1 MCKLPRGDIMPE
13 PEPVPRARGT
23 ARGARGARWQR
34 ETGRTSC
41 ASRTWKNS
49 LSGRLEKSSMEG
61 RTIYYAQILRPS
73 LCASLSG
80 DLSPSST
87 LPCDCSCWCSPPTQ
101 QPALKRSSST
111 RTRTVWRK
119 VSCDLAGGSGRG
131 SALLH
136 RLEAGGARGTR
147 SSLG

>member
-1 MCKLPRGDIMPE
+1 MGDSNLGTSRIFSVTAKIRDQ

-119 VSCDLAGGSGRG
+119 VPTHHDPYLVRKWFIV
-131 SALLH
+131 
-136 RLEAGGARGTR
+136 TQ
-147 SSLG
+147 